1 MTDMKHT
8 DMEEINIATDV
19 LVLGG
24 GLTGIK
30 AASEIAGSGYKV
42 ILVEKDAEL
51 GSQKG
56 PESLIGLEEEYKG
69 LQDLEDKIKTDS
81 NVEILTQASLV
92 SAAGVTGDFTA
103 RLSKGEEV
111 IKHNVGAIVVATDF
125 ATGALNEKYGL
136 SLADNVLT
144 QSRMDELLASEADKE
159 KLSNKT
165 VAFLVGLGQEGN
177 PLVLER
183 VLRSALALQEIDGCD
198 VYIYAG
204 ELKVASNGLE
214 RMYKESRGKGAVY
227 FKLTEKPE
235 II

>member
-56 PESLIGLEEEYKG
+56 PESLVGLKEELEA
-69 LQDLEDKIKTDS
+69 LQDLESKITADS

-92 SAAGVTGDFTA
+92 SAAGVTGD
-103 RLSKGEEV
+103 LLPDYQKG
-111 IKHNVGAIVVATDF
+111 KRS
-125 ATGALNEKYGL
+125 LNIMSGL
-136 SLADNVLT
+136 LW
-144 QSRMDELLASEADKE
+144 
-159 KLSNKT
+159 
-165 VAFLVGLGQEGN
+165 
-177 PLVLER
+177 
-183 VLRSALALQEIDGCD
+183 
-198 VYIYAG
+198 
-204 ELKVASNGLE
+204 
-214 RMYKESRGKGAVY
+214 
-227 FKLTEKPE
+227 
-235 II
+235 